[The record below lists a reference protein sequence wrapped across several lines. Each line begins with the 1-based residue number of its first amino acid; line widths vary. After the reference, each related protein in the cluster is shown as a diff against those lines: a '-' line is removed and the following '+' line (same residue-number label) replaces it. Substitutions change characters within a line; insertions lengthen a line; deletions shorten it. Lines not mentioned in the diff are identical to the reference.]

1 MDISRQMKE
10 NQGGRKGKSCGIK
23 KRGKSRQKGERI
35 KKQKGGGE
43 GWEKK
48 ERKGKRKARGY

>member
-1 MDISRQMKE
+1 MKE

-35 KKQKGGGE
+35 KKQKEGGE